1 MSSAHQLGHTGAVSS
16 SLSTIPVGSRRRAVA
31 GLAGFALLSAVVGVL
46 AVLDGH
52 AALLVVGVLA
62 LLAAAVIA
70 LAAWGLWQSVRLDV
84 ATTRLDS
91 VVAGVLADHEDPLT
105 CGCAHQHDP
114 NELHV
119 HTGTDCAQDGTGTT
133 CSHSCETCVLATRR
147 A

>member
-1 MSSAHQLGHTGAVSS
+1 
-16 SLSTIPVGSRRRAVA
+16 
-31 GLAGFALLSAVVGVL
+31 
-46 AVLDGH
+46 
-52 AALLVVGVLA
+52 VLA

-91 VVAGVLADHEDPLT
+91 VVAGVLADHDDPLT
-105 CGCAHQHDP
+105 CGCGHQHDP